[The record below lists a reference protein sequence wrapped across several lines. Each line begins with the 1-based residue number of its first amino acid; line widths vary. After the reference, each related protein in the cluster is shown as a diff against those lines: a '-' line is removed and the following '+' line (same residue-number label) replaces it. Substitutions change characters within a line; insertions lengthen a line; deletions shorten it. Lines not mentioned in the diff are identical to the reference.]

1 MLNLT
6 SSERRDLR
14 ARAHALHPVVI
25 IGDKGLSESV
35 VHEISVNLDAHELIK
50 VRATEADRAARESL
64 LSEICET
71 LEAAPVQH
79 IGKILVIY
87 RPAPERPAGSSKQ
100 TAPKRRAARKT
111 RGTKR
116 SHQND

>member
-6 SSERRDLR
+6 SAQRRDLR

-25 IGDKGLSESV
+25 IGDKGLSQTV
-35 VHEISVNLDAHELIK
+35 IDEIASSLDTHELIK
-50 VRATEADRAARESL
+50 VRAETDREARNTL
-64 LSEICET
+64 LDQICEQ

-87 RPAPERPAGSSKQ
+87 RPAPEDVPPALKRRSSKK
-100 TAPKRRAARKT
+100 ARR
-111 RGTKR
+111 TKR
-116 SHQND
+116 DYQGN